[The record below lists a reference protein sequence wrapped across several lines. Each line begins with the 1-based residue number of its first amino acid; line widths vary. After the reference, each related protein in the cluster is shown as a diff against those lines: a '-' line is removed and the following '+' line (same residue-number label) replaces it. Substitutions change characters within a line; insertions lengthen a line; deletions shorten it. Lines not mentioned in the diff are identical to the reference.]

1 MKKMFKIK
9 NRVINSKNPLFICE
23 IGINHNGSFK
33 DAKKLIDLA
42 KKAGAECVKH
52 QAHDVNFEMIEEAK
66 KTIPGNSKKSIYEI
80 IKKKSLP
87 FSFENKLKNYAEKK
101 GLIYLSTP
109 FSREAA
115 DYLNKIG
122 VPAFKIGSGECNNYP
137 LIKYICKFKKPIIL
151 STGMNNLKNIKK
163 SVSIINKHKIPL
175 ALLQCTS
182 IYPTPLDKVNLS
194 AINIYKKKFKNIEVG
209 YSDHTAGTASIYASL
224 FYGVS
229 IIEKHFTDSYK
240 RKGPDIVCS
249 IDFDDL
255 KNFMEFLKV
264 NKINKKNR
272 KKKIYKEELV
282 TAKFAYA
289 SVVSIKKI
297 LKGEKLSKKNI
308 WVKRPGSG
316 DFLAENYENLLG
328 KVATKDIKKGV
339 FIEKKKIK

>member
-1 MKKMFKIK
+1 MFKIK
-9 NRVINSKNPLFICE
+9 NRIINYKNPLFICE

-33 DAKKLIDLA
+33 NAKKLIDLA

-52 QAHDVNFEMIEEAK
+52 HAHDVNFEMIEEAK
-66 KTIPGNSKKSIYEI
+66 RTIPGNSNKSIYEI

-163 SVSIINKHKIPL
+163 SVSIIKKHKIPL

-194 AINIYKKKFKNIEVG
+194 AIKFYKKKFKNIEAG
-209 YSDHTAGTASIYASL
+209 YSDHTSGTSSIYASL
-224 FYGVS
+224 FYGAS
-229 IIEKHFTDSYK
+229 IIEKHFTDSYN

-249 IDFDDL
+249 IDYNDL

-328 KVATKDIKKGV
+328 KVSIKDIKKGV
-339 FIEKKKIK
+339 FIEKKQIK